1 MFATLLASIAS
12 IWTAFHSQSSAFHYK
27 FFQNWFPGTCCFP
40 KTGSLY
46 PIALGAILDS
56 LVDELPAVI
65 FAMEWQRR
73 VSSAHTLF
81 SSSALVLSTS
91 SWEPPSAWSAPHYL
105 SLIHISE
112 PTRPP

>member
-1 MFATLLASIAS
+1 MTCGIQMLLPIVCPSFWLPLHPFGQLFIR
-12 IWTAFHSQSSAFHYK
+12 TSAFHYK

-46 PIALGAILDS
+46 LIALDAILNS

-81 SSSALVLSTS
+81 LSSALVLSTS
-91 SWEPPSAWSAPHYL
+91 S
-105 SLIHISE
+105 
-112 PTRPP
+112 